1 MDARILQAYVAM
13 ADQHEL
19 GVQRGDLPHGG
30 VLPSTAVR
38 LLIVEYVNPLLNV
51 FKLSQER

>member
-13 ADQHEL
+13 ADQHQL

-38 LLIVEYVNPLLNV
+38 LLIVEFVNPLLNV